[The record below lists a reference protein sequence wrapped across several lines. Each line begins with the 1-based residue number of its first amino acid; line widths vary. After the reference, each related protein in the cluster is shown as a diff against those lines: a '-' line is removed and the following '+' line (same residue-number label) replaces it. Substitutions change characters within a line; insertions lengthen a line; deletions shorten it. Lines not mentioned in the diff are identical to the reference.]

1 MKLRLLP
8 VLLLVAA
15 AALLAGACSQN
26 RVERPPAHP
35 ATATPSGGP
44 TADDSGDASATPT
57 EAPGLLEA
65 ALLSALLTSEDLGN
79 GWTRVD
85 LDSTTKGSLP
95 ATTGQDGYCGQAT
108 AEAEALDGYLA
119 AAWTAYERPG
129 DGFEA
134 SQELV
139 SYPADEAEPAFD
151 RYVEFLRAC
160 ESWTKAGG
168 DGASLQWTV
177 RGVTDGTIAHES
189 VYVQMEI
196 GDGGA
201 AGQARMIVWRRGTVI
216 SIMTLMN
223 TSPDG
228 SAPVVPETV
237 LTLLQNRLRF
247 TVNLNQ

>member
-8 VLLLVAA
+8 VVSLALA
-15 AALLAGACSQN
+15 AALLAAGCSQN
-26 RVERPPAHP
+26 KVERPPAHP
-35 ATATPSGGP
+35 ATSTPSGAA
-44 TADDSGDASATPT
+44 TASNDAAAATPT

-65 ALLSALLTSEDLGN
+65 ALLSALLTSEDLGD
-79 GWTRVD
+79 GWTRVN

-95 ATTGQDGYCGQAT
+95 STSGQEGYCGQAT
-108 AEAEALDGYLA
+108 AEVEALDGYLA

-139 SYPADEAEPAFD
+139 SYPEEAAEPAFD

-160 ESWTKAGG
+160 EGWTKAGA
-168 DGASLQWTV
+168 DGAAAQWTV

-216 SIMTLMN
+216 SIVTLVN
-223 TSPDG
+223 TSADG
-228 SAPVVPETV
+228 AAPVVPDTV

-247 TVNLNQ
+247 TVNLSQ